1 MWFSQEK
8 FYKKNFIGELLWW
21 MQQLAIYTIEIL
33 FWLFISPV
41 MLRKEIVPASTA
53 PRKISKIQ
61 FGAFTADDI
70 QKIAEIQINSRDL
83 YQMPQRQVAP
93 HGCLDPH
100 LGISDKIGSCQTCK

>member
-1 MWFSQEK
+1 MSQ
-8 FYKKNFIGELLWW
+8 G
-21 MQQLAIYTIEIL
+21 
-33 FWLFISPV
+33 
-41 MLRKEIVPASTA
+41 RKDSVIASTA

-61 FGAFTADDI
+61 FGAFTSDDM

-100 LGISDKIGSCQTCK
+100 LGISDKMTSCQTCK